1 MKVIKKIL
9 KKLKGKKTYFMS
21 LVLASYG
28 VIKAFGFVVT
38 PEQDQAILLL
48 IGALFAASFRNAM
61 KK

>member
-1 MKVIKKIL
+1 
-9 KKLKGKKTYFMS
+9 MS
-21 LVLASYG
+21 IVLATYG